1 MTTLYLSMTIISSEF
16 TKGRVVDQEGNGAI
30 FYTDNDTNLD
40 YSGFGFVAG
49 SYKVYDGVEY
59 KEWGRLYLDSN
70 KNGIYEGI
78 HIYDGSSGIIPSTI
92 GIGGEDLDEHIGYW
106 YSTEFTYDRPSVEVA
121 TWTRNVD
128 SWIGGFEG
136 LYGLGRFEIISDII
150 FDTSDN
156 DDSFVGSTNDDVII
170 WHHPFYWYS
179 CPPLMKQWIDMVL
192 EFDWAYGPNGNALL
206 GKTCLNA
213 ITTGGS
219 KDVYCSQGYNSFTV
233 EQFLRPF
240 EQTANLC
247 GMTYLPPFAVM
258 GTHTLSDEALQKN
271 CEDYDKLL
279 DLLQDEFHLGAFKD
293 CPFLNDLPLSHI

>member
-1 MTTLYLSMTIISSEF
+1 MKKILILFAHPKFEKSRANSALINQIKDKENVYVHDLYEHYPNFHINVAFEQELIS
-16 TKGRVVDQEGNGAI
+16 A
-30 FYTDNDTNLD
+30 
-40 YSGFGFVAG
+40 
-49 SYKVYDGVEY
+49 
-59 KEWGRLYLDSN
+59 
-70 KNGIYEGI
+70 
-78 HIYDGSSGIIPSTI
+78 H
-92 GIGGEDLDEHIGYW
+92 
-106 YSTEFTYDRPSVEVA
+106 
-121 TWTRNVD
+121 
-128 SWIGGFEG
+128 
-136 LYGLGRFEIISDII
+136 
-150 FDTSDN
+150 
-156 DDSFVGSTNDDVII
+156 DVII

-247 GMTYLPPFAVM
+247 GMIYLPPFAVM

-293 CPFLNDLPLSHI
+293 CPFLNDLPQLKNTVT